1 MKFKWLDQ
9 FEARVQ
15 RLCSIERE
23 DARDRGRSTGKGGKA
38 SAGGTAGGATSGGLS
53 KEVTSLQEARK
64 EQRDLNKARATQSG
78 TAGKQTEGGGTQ
90 PNKPAYVT
98 PMDQPAPPGATPYD
112 EGATPY
118 GVASTVLGGIGNAVR
133 RGLTQGFTGTDPDA
147 DEMGTQTGWS
157 ADRTKGGTFN
167 SNDPRGA
174 DAGQL
179 DDEREIAGRPF
190 RADGTDETDDPVS
203 ETPGSSASGDIYSDV
218 MLKDRRKPVP
228 TLKQMLESML

>member
-1 MKFKWLDQ
+1 MNFQWLDK
-9 FEARVQ
+9 FEARV
-15 RLCSIERE
+15 LHFCSIERE

-38 SAGGTAGGATSGGLS
+38 SSSGTAGGATSGGLS
-53 KEVTSLQEARK
+53 KEVTGLQEARK

-78 TAGKQTEGGGTQ
+78 TSGKQTEGSGGTT
-90 PNKPAYVT
+90 KPSYVT

-118 GVASTVLGGIGNAVR
+118 GVASTVFGGISNAMR
-133 RGLTQGFTGTDPDA
+133 RAFTQGFTGKDPDA

-174 DAGQL
+174 DAGLL

-190 RADGTDETDDPVS
+190 RADSTDEADDPVS
-203 ETPGSSASGDIYSDV
+203 ETPGASASGDIYSDV
-218 MLKDRRKPVP
+218 MLKDRRKPTT

>member
-1 MKFKWLDQ
+1 MSGYNTSGKEPKNGGYGGNKDKKASGGGAGTQALASGSGFRNYAKPG
-9 FEARVQ
+9 
-15 RLCSIERE
+15 E
-23 DARDRGRSTGKGGKA
+23 DAMSQAQAARPSGM
-38 SAGGTAGGATSGGLS
+38 TAP
-53 KEVTSLQEARK
+53 
-64 EQRDLNKARATQSG
+64 
-78 TAGKQTEGGGTQ
+78 GKQTEGSGGTT
-90 PNKPAYVT
+90 KPSYVT

-118 GVASTVLGGIGNAVR
+118 GVASTVFGGISNAMR
-133 RGLTQGFTGTDPDA
+133 RAFTQGFTGKDPDA

-174 DAGQL
+174 DAGLL

-190 RADGTDETDDPVS
+190 RADSTDEADDPVS
-203 ETPGSSASGDIYSDV
+203 ETPGASASGDIYSDV
-218 MLKDRRKPVP
+218 MLKDRRKPTT